1 MQTKTNKAVSF
12 LRSGDFRSA
21 LAIISAFRIGFTK
34 EEKRTLEIAKECLS
48 GNEPFYRS
56 IGVDTQSEIEKSK
69 KIIELKYLK

>member
-1 MQTKTNKAVSF
+1 MQTKTSKVVSF

-21 LAIISAFRIGFTK
+21 LAIISAFRIGFSK

-48 GNEPFYRS
+48 GNESFYRS